1 MLPQMKAVDLR
12 IEYDNQVFQGEAL
25 LFLLGLTN
33 SMAGFEKLVPDAK
46 LDDGISH

>member
-12 IEYDNQVFQGEAL
+12 IEYDNEVFQGEAL

-33 SMAGFEKLVPDAK
+33 SMAGFENSYLM
-46 LDDGISH
+46 LS